1 MQLQPRP
8 PSKRLDNHIICP
20 ELQKAMQFWQTHHDV
35 LRICREKEEPP
46 PPWGVG
52 SLPAA
57 LSARGLFP
65 QPAAPSQAPPGI
77 GVGPG
82 TYRAG
87 RGWGALLLGVRRPS
101 QCDGENHEVI
111 LSPVCASTA
120 AVTKDRHRSASN
132 RIPSRAGW
140 RWNVCR
146 GLTGQGSG
154 GRGGRGGVLSGGSG
168 QNLVLCLFQL
178 LFLQGPCDSFG
189 PIQRVAPAISSSL
202 T

>member
-8 PSKRLDNHIICP
+8 PSKRLDNHIKCP

-35 LRICREKEEPP
+35 LRICREEEPP

-57 LSARGLFP
+57 LSARRLCP

-101 QCDGENHEVI
+101 QRDGENHEVI

-140 RWNVCR
+140 RWDVCR

-154 GRGGRGGVLSGGSG
+154 GTGRRSLWRLRAESGPLPFFSFSSYKDLAIPSG
-168 QNLVLCLFQL
+168 PSRELRLPSQVH
-178 LFLQGPCDSFG
+178 
-189 PIQRVAPAISSSL
+189 
-202 T
+202 

>member
-46 PPWGVG
+46 PPWGAG

-57 LSARGLFP
+57 LSARRLCP

-101 QCDGENHEVI
+101 QRDGENHEVI

-120 AVTKDRHRSASN
+120 AVTKDRHRSGFKPHSLSCRLEVGRLQGSHWTGIGGNGAAFSLEAQG
-132 RIPSRAGW
+132 RIWSFAFSSFSSYKDLAIPS
-140 RWNVCR
+140 
-146 GLTGQGSG
+146 
-154 GRGGRGGVLSGGSG
+154 
-168 QNLVLCLFQL
+168 
-178 LFLQGPCDSFG
+178 GPSRELRL
-189 PIQRVAPAISSSL
+189 PSQVH
-202 T
+202 